1 MMAET
6 TMTIL
11 GTSGAGKTCYL
22 LSMYHKMCSG
32 MNGFTITTDD
42 DTDVDL
48 RHRYDQMKD
57 RSLGPRRF
65 PAGTDGRSQ
74 YEFTLECGYKPVM
87 SFSWDDYP
95 GGYLDVKGTGDMD
108 SYKQI
113 EQSILNSSC
122 LFICIDGTLLQG
134 DDIDEKIS
142 AIQDDCSIY
151 INPFFSKYMKEH
163 GALPPTAFVITK
175 WDICAPDNSSDDLK
189 KIISATFSPFFEAGK
204 TGKTIATIIPVSIDI
219 YSNSTEPGKRMRP
232 YDIELPIFMGIFFA
246 LKNKMNNYKYKQNEI
261 SHPNQ
266 IRTIR
271 KNFFQPRPLLGSL
284 LGGDIIFDLFKQITT
299 AKEIKVNTAKEI
311 KDKFNI
317 NQKSLQKMFLQLEE
331 CIPLFFINGKQ
342 GRFSDI
348 VEKRDAND

>member
-1 MMAET
+1 
-6 TMTIL
+6 
-11 GTSGAGKTCYL
+11 
-22 LSMYHKMCSG
+22 

-48 RHRYDQMKD
+48 RHRYNQMKD
-57 RSLGPRRF
+57 RSLGNRRF

-151 INPFFSKYMKEH
+151 INPFFSKYRKEH
-163 GALPPTAFVITK
+163 GALPPTAATCTH
-175 WDICAPDNSSDDLK
+175 WK
-189 KIISATFSPFFEAGK
+189 KPSRAQTYSLAYPKETFSHK
-204 TGKTIATIIPVSIDI
+204 TWCAVWPIIRS
-219 YSNSTEPGKRMRP
+219 YSPLPTLLPKFPTKMLWHHARM
-232 YDIELPIFMGIFFA
+232 
-246 LKNKMNNYKYKQNEI
+246 
-261 SHPNQ
+261 S
-266 IRTIR
+266 
-271 KNFFQPRPLLGSL
+271 
-284 LGGDIIFDLFKQITT
+284 
-299 AKEIKVNTAKEI
+299 
-311 KDKFNI
+311 
-317 NQKSLQKMFLQLEE
+317 
-331 CIPLFFINGKQ
+331 
-342 GRFSDI
+342 
-348 VEKRDAND
+348 

>member
-1 MMAET
+1 MMSET

-22 LSMYHKMCSG
+22 LSMYHKMCIG

-57 RSLGPRRF
+57 RSLGNRRF

-151 INPFFSKYMKEH
+151 INPFFSKYIKEH

-189 KIISATFSPFFEAGK
+189 KIISEAFSPFFEAGK
-204 TGKTIATIIPVSIDI
+204 TGKTMAAIIPVSIDI

-246 LKNKMNNYKYKQNEI
+246 LQNKINNDKQNKT
-261 SHPNQ
+261 SLQNQ
-266 IRTIR
+266 ISNERST
-271 KNFFQPRPLLGSL
+271 FWSFLF
-284 LGGDIIFDLFKQITT
+284 GDSDSVKQM
-299 AKEIKVNTAKEI
+299 NTDVRAIQNKL
-311 KDKFNI
+311 NI
-317 NQKSLQKMFLQLEE
+317 NQQNLQKIFRQLAEYV
-331 CIPLFFINGKQ
+331 PLFFINGKQ
-342 GRFSDI
+342 GKFSDI

>member
-1 MMAET
+1 MMSET

-22 LSMYHKMCSG
+22 LSMYHKMCIG

-57 RSLGPRRF
+57 RSLGNRRF

-151 INPFFSKYMKEH
+151 INPFFSKYRKEH
-163 GALPPTAFVITK
+163 EALPPTAFVITK
-175 WDICAPDNSSDDLK
+175 WDICAPDNSSDDLI
-189 KIISATFSPFFEAGK
+189 KIISEAFSPFFEAGK
-204 TGKTIATIIPVSIDI
+204 TGKTMAAIIPVSIDI

-246 LKNKMNNYKYKQNEI
+246 LQNKINNDKQNKT
-261 SHPNQ
+261 SLQNQ
-266 IRTIR
+266 ISNEQSTFWSFLFGDSDSVKQ
-271 KNFFQPRPLLGSL
+271 KNTDVRAIQNKL
-284 LGGDIIFDLFKQITT
+284 
-299 AKEIKVNTAKEI
+299 
-311 KDKFNI
+311 NI
-317 NQKSLQKMFLQLEE
+317 NQQNLQKIFRQLEKDV
-331 CIPLFFINGKQ
+331 PLFFINGKQ
-342 GRFSDI
+342 GKFSDI
-348 VEKRDAND
+348 FEKRDAND

>member
-1 MMAET
+1 MMSET

-22 LSMYHKMCSG
+22 LSMYHKMCIG

-189 KIISATFSPFFEAGK
+189 KIISEAFSPFFEAGK
-204 TGKTIATIIPVSIDI
+204 TGKTIAAIIPVSIDL

-232 YDIELPIFMGIFFA
+232 YRIQFPIFMGIFFA
-246 LKNKMNNYKYKQNEI
+246 LRNKINNDKRNKTSLQ
-261 SHPNQ
+261 NQ
-266 IRTIR
+266 ISNERSTFR
-271 KNFFQPRPLLGSL
+271 SFLF
-284 LGGDIIFDLFKQITT
+284 GDSDSVKQM
-299 AKEIKVNTAKEI
+299 NTDVRAIQNKL
-311 KDKFNI
+311 NI
-317 NQKSLQKMFLQLEE
+317 NQQNLQKIFSQLEADV
-331 CIPLFFINGKQ
+331 PLFFINGKQ
-342 GRFSDI
+342 GKFSDI

>member
-1 MMAET
+1 MMSET

-22 LSMYHKMCSG
+22 LSMYHKMCIG

-57 RSLGPRRF
+57 RSLGNRRF

-151 INPFFSKYMKEH
+151 INPFFSKYRKEH
-163 GALPPTAFVITK
+163 GA
-175 WDICAPDNSSDDLK
+175 
-189 KIISATFSPFFEAGK
+189 
-204 TGKTIATIIPVSIDI
+204 
-219 YSNSTEPGKRMRP
+219 
-232 YDIELPIFMGIFFA
+232 
-246 LKNKMNNYKYKQNEI
+246 
-261 SHPNQ
+261 
-266 IRTIR
+266 
-271 KNFFQPRPLLGSL
+271 
-284 LGGDIIFDLFKQITT
+284 
-299 AKEIKVNTAKEI
+299 
-311 KDKFNI
+311 
-317 NQKSLQKMFLQLEE
+317 
-331 CIPLFFINGKQ
+331 
-342 GRFSDI
+342 
-348 VEKRDAND
+348 

>member
-1 MMAET
+1 
-6 TMTIL
+6 
-11 GTSGAGKTCYL
+11 
-22 LSMYHKMCSG
+22 
-32 MNGFTITTDD
+32 
-42 DTDVDL
+42 
-48 RHRYDQMKD
+48 MKD

-189 KIISATFSPFFEAGK
+189 KIISEAFSPFFEAGK
-204 TGKTIATIIPVSIDI
+204 TGKTIAAIIPVSIDL

-232 YDIELPIFMGIFFA
+232 YRIQFPIFMGIFFA
-246 LKNKMNNYKYKQNEI
+246 LRNKINNDKRNKTSLQ
-261 SHPNQ
+261 NQ
-266 IRTIR
+266 ISNERSTFR
-271 KNFFQPRPLLGSL
+271 SFLF
-284 LGGDIIFDLFKQITT
+284 GDSDSVKQM
-299 AKEIKVNTAKEI
+299 NTDVRAIQNKL
-311 KDKFNI
+311 NI
-317 NQKSLQKMFLQLEE
+317 NQQNLQKIFSQLEADV
-331 CIPLFFINGKQ
+331 PLFFINGKQ
-342 GRFSDI
+342 GKFSDI

>member
-1 MMAET
+1 MMSET

-11 GTSGAGKTCYL
+11 GNSGAGKTCYL
-22 LSMYHKMCSG
+22 LSMYHKMCIG

-57 RSLGPRRF
+57 RSLGNRRF

-74 YEFTLECGYKPVM
+74 YEFTLECGYKPIM

-151 INPFFSKYMKEH
+151 INPFFSKYIKEH

-175 WDICAPDNSSDDLK
+175 WDICAPDNSSDDLI
-189 KIISATFSPFFEAGK
+189 KIISEAFSPFFEAGK
-204 TGKTIATIIPVSIDI
+204 TGKTMAAIIPVSIDL

-246 LKNKMNNYKYKQNEI
+246 LQNKINNDKQNKT
-261 SHPNQ
+261 SLQNQ
-266 IRTIR
+266 ISNERSTFR
-271 KNFFQPRPLLGSL
+271 SFLF
-284 LGGDIIFDLFKQITT
+284 GDSDSVKQM
-299 AKEIKVNTAKEI
+299 NTDVRAIQNKL
-311 KDKFNI
+311 NI
-317 NQKSLQKMFLQLEE
+317 NQQNLQKIFRQLEKDV
-331 CIPLFFINGKQ
+331 PLFFINGKQ
-342 GRFSDI
+342 GKFSDI
-348 VEKRDAND
+348 FEKRDAND

>member
-1 MMAET
+1 MMSET

-11 GTSGAGKTCYL
+11 GNSGAGKTCYL
-22 LSMYHKMCSG
+22 LSMYHKMCIG

-57 RSLGPRRF
+57 RSLGNRRF

-74 YEFTLECGYKPVM
+74 YEFTLECGYKPIM

-151 INPFFSKYMKEH
+151 INPFFSKYIKEH

-175 WDICAPDNSSDDLK
+175 WDICAPDNSSDDLI
-189 KIISATFSPFFEAGK
+189 KIISEAFSPFFEAGK
-204 TGKTIATIIPVSIDI
+204 TGKTMAAIIPVSIDL

-246 LKNKMNNYKYKQNEI
+246 LQNKINNDKQNKT
-261 SHPNQ
+261 SLQNQ
-266 IRTIR
+266 ISNERSTFR
-271 KNFFQPRPLLGSL
+271 SFLF
-284 LGGDIIFDLFKQITT
+284 GDSDSVKQM
-299 AKEIKVNTAKEI
+299 NTDVRAIQNKL
-311 KDKFNI
+311 NI
-317 NQKSLQKMFLQLEE
+317 NQQNLQKIFSQLEADV
-331 CIPLFFINGKQ
+331 PLFFINGKQ
-342 GRFSDI
+342 GKFSDI
-348 VEKRDAND
+348 FEKRDAND

>member
-1 MMAET
+1 
-6 TMTIL
+6 
-11 GTSGAGKTCYL
+11 
-22 LSMYHKMCSG
+22 MYHKMCIG

-189 KIISATFSPFFEAGK
+189 KIISEAFSPFFEAGK
-204 TGKTIATIIPVSIDI
+204 TGKTIAAIIPVSIDL

-232 YDIELPIFMGIFFA
+232 YRIQFPIFMGIFFA
-246 LKNKMNNYKYKQNEI
+246 LRNKINNDKRNKTSLQ
-261 SHPNQ
+261 NQ
-266 IRTIR
+266 ISNERSTFR
-271 KNFFQPRPLLGSL
+271 SFLF
-284 LGGDIIFDLFKQITT
+284 GDSDSVKQM
-299 AKEIKVNTAKEI
+299 NTDVRAIQNKL
-311 KDKFNI
+311 NI
-317 NQKSLQKMFLQLEE
+317 NQQNLQKIFSQLEADV
-331 CIPLFFINGKQ
+331 PLFFINGKQ
-342 GRFSDI
+342 GKFSDI

>member
-1 MMAET
+1 MMSET

-22 LSMYHKMCSG
+22 LSMYHKMCIG

-57 RSLGPRRF
+57 RSLGNRRF

-74 YEFTLECGYKPVM
+74 YEFTLECGYKPIM

-151 INPFFSKYMKEH
+151 INPFFSKYIKEH

-189 KIISATFSPFFEAGK
+189 KIISEAFSPFFEAGK
-204 TGKTIATIIPVSIDI
+204 TGKTMAAIIPVSIDI

-246 LKNKMNNYKYKQNEI
+246 LQNKINNDKQNKT
-261 SHPNQ
+261 SLQNQ
-266 IRTIR
+266 ISNERST
-271 KNFFQPRPLLGSL
+271 FWSFLF
-284 LGGDIIFDLFKQITT
+284 GDSDSVKQM
-299 AKEIKVNTAKEI
+299 NTDVRAIQNKL
-311 KDKFNI
+311 NI
-317 NQKSLQKMFLQLEE
+317 NQQNLQKIFRQLAEYV
-331 CIPLFFINGKQ
+331 PLFFINGKQ
-342 GRFSDI
+342 GKFSDI

>member
-1 MMAET
+1 MMSET

-57 RSLGPRRF
+57 RSLGNRRF

-189 KIISATFSPFFEAGK
+189 KIISEAFSPFFEAGK
-204 TGKTIATIIPVSIDI
+204 TGKTIAAIIPVSIDL
-219 YSNSTEPGKRMRP
+219 YSNSTEPGKRMHP
-232 YDIELPIFMGIFFA
+232 YRIQFPIFMGIFFA
-246 LKNKMNNYKYKQNEI
+246 LRNKINNDKRNKTSLQ
-261 SHPNQ
+261 NQ
-266 IRTIR
+266 ISNERST
-271 KNFFQPRPLLGSL
+271 FWSFLF
-284 LGGDIIFDLFKQITT
+284 GDSDSVKQM
-299 AKEIKVNTAKEI
+299 NTDVRAIQNKL
-311 KDKFNI
+311 NI
-317 NQKSLQKMFLQLEE
+317 NQQNLQKIFCQLAEYV
-331 CIPLFFINGKQ
+331 PLFFINGKQ
-342 GRFSDI
+342 GKFSDI

>member
-1 MMAET
+1 MMFET

-22 LSMYHKMCSG
+22 LSMYHKMCIG

-57 RSLGPRRF
+57 RSLGNRRF

-74 YEFTLECGYKPVM
+74 YEFTLECGYKPIM

-142 AIQDDCSIY
+142 AIRDDCSIY
-151 INPFFSKYMKEH
+151 INPFFSKYIKEH

-175 WDICAPDNSSDDLK
+175 WDICAPDNSSDDLI
-189 KIISATFSPFFEAGK
+189 KIISEAFSPFFEAGK
-204 TGKTIATIIPVSIDI
+204 TGKTMAAIIPVSIDL

-246 LKNKMNNYKYKQNEI
+246 LQNKINNDKQNKT
-261 SHPNQ
+261 SLQNQ
-266 IRTIR
+266 ISNERSTFR
-271 KNFFQPRPLLGSL
+271 SFLF
-284 LGGDIIFDLFKQITT
+284 GDSDSVKQM
-299 AKEIKVNTAKEI
+299 NTDVRAIQNKL
-311 KDKFNI
+311 NI
-317 NQKSLQKMFLQLEE
+317 NQQNLKKIFSQLEANV
-331 CIPLFFINGKQ
+331 PLFFINGKQ
-342 GRFSDI
+342 GKFSDI
-348 VEKRDAND
+348 FEKRDAND

>member
-1 MMAET
+1 MMSET

-22 LSMYHKMCSG
+22 LSMYHKMCIG

-48 RHRYDQMKD
+48 RHRYDRMKD
-57 RSLGPRRF
+57 RSLGNRRF

-74 YEFTLECGYKPVM
+74 YEFTLECGYKPIM

-151 INPFFSKYMKEH
+151 INPFFSKYIKEH

-175 WDICAPDNSSDDLK
+175 WDICAPDNSSDDLI
-189 KIISATFSPFFEAGK
+189 KIISEAFSPFFEAGK
-204 TGKTIATIIPVSIDI
+204 TGKTMAAIIPVSIDI

-246 LKNKMNNYKYKQNEI
+246 LQNKINNDKQNKT
-261 SHPNQ
+261 SLQNQ
-266 IRTIR
+266 ISNERSTFWSFLFGDSDSVKQ
-271 KNFFQPRPLLGSL
+271 KNTDVRAIQNKL
-284 LGGDIIFDLFKQITT
+284 
-299 AKEIKVNTAKEI
+299 
-311 KDKFNI
+311 NI
-317 NQKSLQKMFLQLEE
+317 NQQNLQKIFRQLEKDV
-331 CIPLFFINGKQ
+331 PLFFINGKQ
-342 GRFSDI
+342 GKFSDI
-348 VEKRDAND
+348 FEKRDAND

>member
-1 MMAET
+1 MMSET

-189 KIISATFSPFFEAGK
+189 KIISEAFSPFFEAGK
-204 TGKTIATIIPVSIDI
+204 TGKTIAAIIPVSIDL

-232 YDIELPIFMGIFFA
+232 YRIQFPIFMGIFFA
-246 LKNKMNNYKYKQNEI
+246 LRNKINNDKQNKT
-261 SHPNQ
+261 SLQNQ
-266 IRTIR
+266 ISNERST
-271 KNFFQPRPLLGSL
+271 FWSFLF
-284 LGGDIIFDLFKQITT
+284 GDSDSVKQM
-299 AKEIKVNTAKEI
+299 NTDVRAIQNKL
-311 KDKFNI
+311 NI
-317 NQKSLQKMFLQLEE
+317 NQQNLLKIFSQLKEDV
-331 CIPLFFINGKQ
+331 PLFFINGKQ
-342 GRFSDI
+342 GKFSDI
-348 VEKRDAND
+348 FEKRDTND

>member
-1 MMAET
+1 MMSET

-57 RSLGPRRF
+57 RSLGNRRF

-189 KIISATFSPFFEAGK
+189 KIISEAFSPFFEAGK
-204 TGKTIATIIPVSIDI
+204 TGKTIAAIIPVSIDL

-232 YDIELPIFMGIFFA
+232 YCIQFPIFMGIFFA
-246 LKNKMNNYKYKQNEI
+246 LRNKINNDKQNKT
-261 SHPNQ
+261 SLQNQ
-266 IRTIR
+266 ISNERST
-271 KNFFQPRPLLGSL
+271 FWSFLF
-284 LGGDIIFDLFKQITT
+284 GDSDSVKQM
-299 AKEIKVNTAKEI
+299 NTDVRAIQNKL
-311 KDKFNI
+311 NI
-317 NQKSLQKMFLQLEE
+317 NQNNLQKIFHQLEE
-331 CIPLFFINGKQ
+331 YVPLFFINGKQ
-342 GRFSDI
+342 GKFSDI

>member
-1 MMAET
+1 MMSET

-22 LSMYHKMCSG
+22 LSMYHKMCIG

-48 RHRYDQMKD
+48 RHRYDRMKD
-57 RSLGPRRF
+57 RSLGNRRF

-74 YEFTLECGYKPVM
+74 YEFTLECGYKPIM

-151 INPFFSKYMKEH
+151 INPFFSKYRKEH

-175 WDICAPDNSSDDLK
+175 WDICAPDNSSDDLI
-189 KIISATFSPFFEAGK
+189 KIISEAFSPFFEAGK
-204 TGKTIATIIPVSIDI
+204 TGKTMAAIIPVSIDI

-246 LKNKMNNYKYKQNEI
+246 LQNKINNDKQNKT
-261 SHPNQ
+261 SLQNQ
-266 IRTIR
+266 ISNERSTFR
-271 KNFFQPRPLLGSL
+271 SFLF
-284 LGGDIIFDLFKQITT
+284 GDSDSVKHM
-299 AKEIKVNTAKEI
+299 NTDVRAIQNKL
-311 KDKFNI
+311 NI
-317 NQKSLQKMFLQLEE
+317 NQQNLQKIFRQLEKDV
-331 CIPLFFINGKQ
+331 PLFFINGKQ
-342 GRFSDI
+342 GKFSDI
-348 VEKRDAND
+348 FEKRDAND